1 VTQRRCLSIGD
12 SSRGVVRAL
21 LMTFE
26 LTRPGHCRDRTGA
39 MPCDSMASE
48 PGGGDLWGLLAER
61 LECTRERPLGCYI
74 LGLYRIQPIDPKAT
88 FVI

>member
-1 VTQRRCLSIGD
+1 VNLPSGD
-12 SSRGVVRAL
+12 SGPGAAHAL
-21 LMTFE
+21 DHSLVEKIFE
-26 LTRPGHCRDRTGA
+26 HCCDRTVA

-48 PGGGDLWGLLAER
+48 PGGVDLWGLLAER